1 MFVVF
6 TWAVNNLLTAQ
17 VKTLLDQID
26 QCRSSSK
33 DLTAKNKQTLGRR
46 SGHAHD
52 TERRSE
58 HLQKELHGFE
68 LDEPALE
75 TEVRARAGALEE
87 SKRRLDEA
95 KENLKK
101 SKHQF
106 EQFKSDQLGVLNAHQ
121 SKKEAAREEAE
132 SFRQHAQNLDDSL
145 RGKIRDENRI
155 NQANRDA
162 KGKERDFQEKRAEH
176 EAKVDEYNR
185 AMAHQEST
193 LKEGEDAVRQI
204 TLRIAEDN
212 TLSQVARDKQVQV
225 SKKIL
230 TMLLELRNLNR
241 FQKMSEASDE
251 SHLDAQLADASKN
264 FQDFA
269 VKFKKIYNYLSSLIG
284 EEGRVRTGKEGCNY
298 VKHILKNVVIAV
310 TGGWVLHASSAWSGF
325 VVRAWRPRCRRFCGH
340 EKKCDAAG
348 WAWQMVLVKALVV
361 CDAQLGRTQK
371 FSLSNVQAVQMWVVI
386 RCLQCPAW
394 AESTANM
401 FILRFFAVFLRH

>member
-33 DLTAKNKQTLGRR
+33 DLTAKNKHILGRR
-46 SGHAHD
+46 SGHAQD
-52 TERRSE
+52 IERRSE

-101 SKHQF
+101 SNHQF
-106 EQFKSDQLGVLNAHQ
+106 EQFKSHQLGVLNAHQ

-145 RGKIRDENRI
+145 RGKNRG
-155 NQANRDA
+155 
-162 KGKERDFQEKRAEH
+162 KGKEIDFQEKRAEH

-241 FQKMSEASDE
+241 FQNLSEASDQ
-251 SHLDAQLADASKN
+251 SQLDAQLANASKN

-269 VKFKKIYNYLSSLIG
+269 VRSKKIYNYLLIG
-284 EEGRVRTGKEGCNY
+284 EEGRVRTGKDGCNY

-325 VVRAWRPRCRRFCGH
+325 VVWAWRPWCRRFCGH
-340 EKKCDAAG
+340 GKKWDAAG
-348 WAWQMVLVKALVV
+348 WAW
-361 CDAQLGRTQK
+361 
-371 FSLSNVQAVQMWVVI
+371 
-386 RCLQCPAW
+386 
-394 AESTANM
+394 
-401 FILRFFAVFLRH
+401 